1 MKRKIMKKITVIIL
15 STVMLLSA
23 IGGFIYQARADSY
36 TEPSIILLEAMLNGD
51 RSWVLDTIV
60 QNDRST
66 NPYGIEES
74 LMETALSQ
82 YRNEDDPDYNAVY
95 SKMVDILNT
104 FHYNNTWDDD
114 LTTFVAENAAAVL
127 SLFTDNDSFF
137 TFVDDLKKTAEE
149 EQYESILNGVFV
161 DEYISSWG
169 ESINSQE
176 ASLRELNQFSDSI
189 KNASRL
195 TTYWKNLYTV
205 PSDDDSALHLD
216 YINNV
221 LQPLTDSGID
231 FFKYF
236 NELDGREQQ
245 VAGSIITLASA
256 YTGYL
261 YSVKRSEYYDFGDL
275 DQDLIDYMACD
286 GAKNLISFI
295 GDKVNWASGLI
306 NQYTFLNSLASQK
319 EGYYDTLLRL
329 VEQAD
334 AGGEDKMSKVF
345 SSYAD
350 RMDDAVDSNQLN
362 YDLMI
367 QAFSSTNL
375 VSKELKIST
384 AFKAAMPK
392 ALKDA
397 YINSGLGSMATTF
410 NIGMWV
416 VDGATGIKNSCMKI
430 YELTFL
436 EKMID
441 TAVKVYENDL
451 SVYQNNKTNE
461 NARKV
466 LDDLMILQRLRL
478 RGENVSYKMTQGQLN
493 SGIGRLLSGFSSGD
507 WSNLDITGD
516 TDLAEAWKN
525 HYQRSIDCLIG
536 ASLNPFSFETFE
548 LDAGDKLSIYYD
560 VGKNTYTGAWTRDGQ
575 TNYMYEMQYRLL
587 GDIHMT
593 GGELLIYNASVPFIE
608 SSGGTIK
615 VDAATASIGE
625 LTQTGTASIE
635 VVNGDMNFANSLEL
649 TNTTLSADGSVLST
663 PDLTLTGTIA
673 TTANSLETEDLHLNR
688 TNLTGAD
695 IICTG
700 NVDDASSAANQLGNL
715 TLNGNKQQNVT
726 ADIHT
731 RDLRLDNSGPKGIL
745 LDGEFVVSGVL
756 YDPVN
761 ILTEGLTLTETADIG
776 SSEIAS
782 NVNLSGTNVSQ
793 AANFNRAVNVIERAS
808 LHGGNIRGKLI
819 ADNAAVTNASA
830 ALHLKNGIVC
840 SDSSLTSDAPVNIY
854 SEAYFDN
861 ASVTGTDSINLWGS
875 TETAG
880 ENNTFDNLNLCG
892 TYAQQIGFKGT
903 VNNLNVSN
911 SSPAGVTFNNN
922 ITITEQL
929 TMTDQKISDGDYLI
943 LTGNAKADLS
953 NVSGDLTISN
963 WRGSGINELKGAL
976 YAEGENVISNNMSF
990 SGGIHQ
996 KDGTFTVKENVS
1008 LTIGGNGI
1016 FNGSLLNNGTME
1028 ISGDTVWNEL
1038 TAGKGTF
1045 LCSGDILAQQEAV
1058 LEKLICSGW
1067 LSQNI
1072 SGSAITVNNLE
1083 IQGRHLFGI
1092 TVDNTVTVTSHLSV
1106 VDEKIT
1112 NGRNIIITGSADAE
1126 FVNTSSDLTMKDW
1139 SGDTFQLTG
1148 FKGTLY
1154 SSGTNTITND
1164 AEYSGGFSQVDG
1176 VLNIQRANLTMD
1188 RTLIQ
1193 NGGTI
1198 YIDAESSLE
1207 AKGDAAFQGTLQ
1219 NDGTLHVAGDIIARN
1234 AVTGG
1239 GTIISGGDMEM
1250 NTDSEFGGLI
1260 CNGVRGQTI
1269 NGKDITVDSL
1279 ELNNTSTSGV
1289 TLNAQIYVRDTYTQ
1303 NGIVRG
1309 KKPIQILP
1317 ENIISENKDIGS
1329 ISTSS
1334 DTEVE
1339 ENVEVTLKGDVNSTG
1354 QLLIRKGAAMTIQ
1367 GNLILSSN
1375 TLCIEEGASLTVK
1388 GNVVLTETNVTLD
1401 GQWTIRQDA
1410 KLDKGTVSGT
1420 GNLILKGDLEN
1431 NASIRGLNQISL
1443 SGKAPITISDA
1454 DIHVGIV
1461 EADNSSTGGVE
1472 LLSKIYYSEQCN
1484 IADNC
1489 KITGNAPME
1498 ETK

>member
-1 MKRKIMKKITVIIL
+1 MKRIRKKLVLIVL
-15 STVMLLSA
+15 SAVMLISS
-23 IGGFIYQARADSY
+23 IGGFLYQLRANSY
-36 TEPSIILLEAMLNGD
+36 REPSIVLLETMLNGD
-51 RSWVLDTIV
+51 RRWVLDTLV
-60 QNDRST
+60 NNDRSD
-66 NPYGIEES
+66 NPYGPGES
-74 LMETALSQ
+74 LMATALSQ
-82 YRNEDDPDYNAVY
+82 YRNVNDPDYNVVY
-95 SKMVDILNT
+95 SKMVDLLNT
-104 FHYNNTWDDD
+104 LRYNSTWDED
-114 LTTFVAENAAAVL
+114 LTTFVAENAAAIL

-149 EQYESILNGVFV
+149 EQYESILNGVFT
-161 DEYISSWG
+161 DEYTASWG
-169 ESINSQE
+169 ESVNSQE
-176 ASLRELNQFSDSI
+176 SSLRELNQFSDSI

-195 TTYWKNLYTV
+195 TTYWKNLYAA
-205 PSDDDSALHLD
+205 PSDDDSVLHLEYMND
-216 YINNV
+216 V
-221 LQPLTDSGID
+221 LLPLTDSGID
-231 FFKYF
+231 FFQYF

-261 YSVKRSEYYDFGDL
+261 YAAKRSEYYDFGDL
-275 DQDLIDYMACD
+275 DGDLIDYMACD
-286 GAKNLISFI
+286 GAKSLISAI
-295 GDKVNWASGLI
+295 GDKLNFASGLI

-319 EGYYDTLLRL
+319 EGYYDTMLRL
-329 VEQAD
+329 ADQAEAD
-334 AGGEDKMSKVF
+334 GESKMSKTF
-345 SSYAD
+345 QSYAD

-367 QAFSSTNL
+367 QAFASTDL
-375 VSKELKIST
+375 VSEELKISK
-384 AFKAAMPK
+384 AFKAGMPK

-397 YINSGLGSMATTF
+397 YKNSGLSSMALTF
-410 NIGMWV
+410 DIGMWV
-416 VDGATGIKNSCMKI
+416 VESATGLKDSCMKI
-430 YELTFL
+430 YELTYL
-436 EKMID
+436 DKMID
-441 TAVKVYENDL
+441 MVIQTYDADL
-451 SVYQNNKTNE
+451 EEYQNNKTDG

-466 LDDLMILQRLRL
+466 LDDLMLLQRLRL
-478 RGENVSYKMTQGQLN
+478 RGENVSYKMTQSQLN
-493 SGIGRLLSGFSSGD
+493 SGFGRLLSGFSSGD

-536 ASLNPFSFETFE
+536 ASLSPFSFETFE

-560 VGKNTYTGAWTRDGQ
+560 AGKNTYTGAWTKDGQ
-575 TNYMYEMQYRLL
+575 THYLYEMQYRLM
-587 GDIHMT
+587 GGIHMT
-593 GGELLIYNASVPFIE
+593 GGELLINNAAVPFIE

-625 LTQTGTASIE
+625 LTQTGTTSIE
-635 VVNGDMNFANSLEL
+635 VINGDMNFANSLEL
-649 TNTTLSADGSVLST
+649 TNATLSAEGSNLST

-688 TNLTGAD
+688 TNLTGTD

-700 NVDDASSAANQLGNL
+700 NIDDASAATNQLGNL
-715 TLNGNKQQNVT
+715 TLNGKEQQNVT
-726 ADIHT
+726 AEIQT
-731 RDLRLDNSGPKGIL
+731 KDLRLDNSGPKGIL

-776 SSEIAS
+776 SSDVAS
-782 NVNLSGTNVSQ
+782 DVILKGTNVSQ
-793 AANFNRAVNVIERAS
+793 AVNFNRAVTVIDRAS
-808 LHGGNIRGKLI
+808 LHGGNIKGKLI
-819 ADNAAVTNASA
+819 ANNVAVTNATT
-830 ALHLKNGIVC
+830 ALHLKNGMVC

-861 ASVTGTDSINLWGS
+861 ANVNGTGSINLWGS

-943 LTGNAKADLS
+943 LTGNAKAELS

-963 WRGSGINELKGAL
+963 WSGSGISELKGAL
-976 YAEGENVISNNMSF
+976 YVEGENVISNNMSF

-1038 TAGKGTF
+1038 TADNGTF
-1045 LCSGDILAQQEAV
+1045 SCSGDILVQQDTV
-1058 LEKLICSGW
+1058 LDNLICSGW

-1083 IQGRHLFGI
+1083 VQGRHLFGI
-1092 TVDNTVTVTSHLSV
+1092 TVDNTVTVTNHLSV
-1106 VDEKIT
+1106 ADEKIT

-1126 FVNTSSDLTMKDW
+1126 FSNTSSDLTMKDW

-1176 VLNIQRANLTMD
+1176 VLNIQGANLTMNK
-1188 RTLIQ
+1188 TLVQ
-1193 NGGTI
+1193 NGGAI
-1198 YIDAESSLE
+1198 YIDTESSLE
-1207 AKGDAAFQGTLQ
+1207 VKGDAAFQGTLQ

-1239 GTIISGGDMEM
+1239 GSIVSGGDMEM
-1250 NTDSEFGGLI
+1250 NTASEFGGLI

-1289 TLNAQIYVRDTYTQ
+1289 TLNAQIYVRDMYNQ

-1317 ENIISENKDIGS
+1317 ERVISEDKDIGS
-1329 ISTSS
+1329 ISTSN
-1334 DTEVE
+1334 DTEVA
-1339 ENVEVTLKGDVNSTG
+1339 ENVEVTVKGDVNSTG

-1375 TLCIEEGASLTVK
+1375 TLCIQEGASLTVK
-1388 GNVVLTETNVTLD
+1388 GNVVLTETDVTLD
-1401 GQWTIRQDA
+1401 GQWIIRQDA

-1431 NASIRGLNQISL
+1431 NASISDLKQISL
-1443 SGKAPITISDA
+1443 SGKAPITISGA
-1454 DIHVGIV
+1454 DIHVGVV

>member
-1 MKRKIMKKITVIIL
+1 MKRIRKKLVLIVL
-15 STVMLLSA
+15 SAVMLISS
-23 IGGFIYQARADSY
+23 IGGFLYQLRANSY
-36 TEPSIILLEAMLNGD
+36 REPSIVLLETMLNGD
-51 RSWVLDTIV
+51 RRWVLDTLIN
-60 QNDRST
+60 NDRSD
-66 NPYGIEES
+66 NPYGPGES
-74 LMETALSQ
+74 LMATALSQ
-82 YRNEDDPDYNAVY
+82 YRNVNDPDYNVVY
-95 SKMVDILNT
+95 SKMVDLLNT
-104 FHYNNTWDDD
+104 LRYNSTWDED
-114 LTTFVAENAAAVL
+114 LTTFVAENAAAIL

-149 EQYESILNGVFV
+149 EQYESILNGVFT
-161 DEYISSWG
+161 DEYTASWG
-169 ESINSQE
+169 ESVNSQE

-195 TTYWKNLYTV
+195 TTYWKNLYAA
-205 PSDDDSALHLD
+205 PSDDDSVLHLEYMND
-216 YINNV
+216 V
-221 LQPLTDSGID
+221 LLPLTDSGID
-231 FFKYF
+231 FFQYF

-261 YSVKRSEYYDFGDL
+261 YAAKRSEYYDFGDL
-275 DQDLIDYMACD
+275 DGDLIDYMACD
-286 GAKNLISFI
+286 GAKSLISAI
-295 GDKVNWASGLI
+295 GDKLNFASGLI

-319 EGYYDTLLRL
+319 EGYYDTMLRL
-329 VEQAD
+329 ADQAEAD
-334 AGGEDKMSKVF
+334 GESKMSKTF
-345 SSYAD
+345 QSYAD

-367 QAFSSTNL
+367 QAFASTDL
-375 VSKELKIST
+375 VSEELKISK
-384 AFKAAMPK
+384 AFKAGMPK

-397 YINSGLGSMATTF
+397 YKNSGLSSMALTF
-410 NIGMWV
+410 DIGMWV
-416 VDGATGIKNSCMKI
+416 VESATGLKDSCMKI
-430 YELTFL
+430 YELTYL
-436 EKMID
+436 DKMID
-441 TAVKVYENDL
+441 MVIQTYNADL
-451 SVYQNNKTNE
+451 EEYQNNKTDG

-466 LDDLMILQRLRL
+466 LDDLMLLQRLRL

-536 ASLNPFSFETFE
+536 ASLSPFSFETFE
-548 LDAGDKLSIYYD
+548 VDAGDKLSIYYD
-560 VGKNTYTGAWTRDGQ
+560 AGKNTYTGAWTKDGQ
-575 TNYMYEMQYRLL
+575 THYLYEMQYRLM
-587 GDIHMT
+587 GGIHMT
-593 GGELLIYNASVPFIE
+593 GGELLINNAAVPFIE

-635 VVNGDMNFANSLEL
+635 VINGDMNFANSLEL
-649 TNTTLSADGSVLST
+649 TNATLSAEGSNLST

-688 TNLTGAD
+688 TNLTGTD

-700 NVDDASSAANQLGNL
+700 NIDDASAATNQLGNL
-715 TLNGNKQQNVT
+715 TLNGKEQQNVT
-726 ADIHT
+726 AEIQT
-731 RDLRLDNSGPKGIL
+731 KDLRLDNSGPKGIL

-776 SSEIAS
+776 SSDVAS
-782 NVNLSGTNVSQ
+782 DVILKGTNVSQ
-793 AANFNRAVNVIERAS
+793 AVNFNRAVTVIDRAS
-808 LHGGNIRGKLI
+808 LHGGNIKGKLI
-819 ADNAAVTNASA
+819 ANNVAVTNATT
-830 ALHLKNGIVC
+830 ALHLKNGMVC

-861 ASVTGTDSINLWGS
+861 ANVNGTGSINLWGS

-943 LTGNAKADLS
+943 LTGNAKAELS

-963 WRGSGINELKGAL
+963 WSGSGISELKGAL
-976 YAEGENVISNNMSF
+976 YVEGENVISNNMSF

-1038 TAGKGTF
+1038 TADNGTF
-1045 LCSGDILAQQEAV
+1045 SCSGDILVQQDTV
-1058 LEKLICSGW
+1058 LDNLICSGW

-1083 IQGRHLFGI
+1083 VQGRHLFGI
-1092 TVDNTVTVTSHLSV
+1092 TVDNTVTVTNHLSV
-1106 VDEKIT
+1106 ADEKIT

-1126 FVNTSSDLTMKDW
+1126 FSNTSSDLTMKDW

-1176 VLNIQRANLTMD
+1176 VLNIQGANLTMNK
-1188 RTLIQ
+1188 TLVQ
-1193 NGGTI
+1193 NGGAI
-1198 YIDAESSLE
+1198 YIDTESSLE
-1207 AKGDAAFQGTLQ
+1207 VKGDAAFQGTLQ

-1239 GTIISGGDMEM
+1239 GSIVSGGDMEM
-1250 NTDSEFGGLI
+1250 NTASEFGGLI

-1289 TLNAQIYVRDTYTQ
+1289 TLNAQIYVRDMYNQ

-1317 ENIISENKDIGS
+1317 ERVISEDKDIGS
-1329 ISTSS
+1329 ISTSN
-1334 DTEVE
+1334 DTEVA
-1339 ENVEVTLKGDVNSTG
+1339 ENVEVTVKGDVNSTG

-1375 TLCIEEGASLTVK
+1375 TLCIQEGASLTVK
-1388 GNVVLTETNVTLD
+1388 GNVVLTETDVTLD
-1401 GQWTIRQDA
+1401 GQWIIRQDA

-1431 NASIRGLNQISL
+1431 NASISDLKQISL
-1443 SGKAPITISDA
+1443 SGKAPITISGA
-1454 DIHVGIV
+1454 DIHVGVV